1 MPRSGIARSYGNSIF
16 SFLRKL
22 PAVFH
27 SGCIKL
33 HSYQWCKRVPFKSC
47 CCSVSKSCA
56 TLRSHGLQH
65 ARLLCPSLLPS
76 FLRSYPLS
84 WWHYLTISSSTTH
97 VSFCFQSF
105 PESGSFPMSQ
115 YFTSGGQSIEASTL
129 APASALVLLMTVQG
143 HFLWDWLIWSCN
155 PRDSQESSPAPQFEG
170 INSLVLSLL
179 YGPTLTS
186 HSHKT
191 RALNI

>member
-1 MPRSGIARSYGNSIF
+1 MEKGPSVQF
-16 SFLRKL
+16 S
-22 PAVFH
+22 
-27 SGCIKL
+27 
-33 HSYQWCKRVPFKSC
+33 
-47 CCSVSKSCA
+47 CSVVSDS
-56 TLRSHGLQH
+56 LRPHGLQH
-65 ARLLCPSLLPS
+65 ARLPCPSKTHRVYS
-76 FLRSYPLS
+76 NSCPLS
-84 WWHYLTISSSTTH
+84 WWCHPTISSSLIPFF
-97 VSFCFQSF
+97 SCLQSF
-105 PESGSFPMSQ
+105 PESGCFPMSQ

-191 RALNI
+191 IALNI